1 MRLKIIC
8 FLILFS
14 DTTFGQS
21 YTILGEVR
29 DTFGEPLISTSVM
42 ILDKDSLL
50 LAFAMTD
57 LQGKFEVSGV
67 KKSDVLLKISYL
79 GYVPRTL
86 TFSLSQPNTHVG
98 TVYLKELANELIQ
111 VVIKEAKA
119 PIRLRGDTVE
129 YDISQFKVPEGSTL
143 EAILRRLPGISVQ
156 SDGSVEAD
164 GQQVRKLTIDGK
176 TFFSDDPS
184 FAVKTLPSEAVS
196 KVQVFTHKDEE
207 ALMTGKASP
216 QEEKAMNVELKEEY
230 KKIHFGKMIAGAET
244 ESRGEL
250 KGNYNKFN
258 KNDQFSIL
266 GLFHNTTKNGFSWD
280 DNTDFF
286 NSGIR
291 IRYDNYEYGFGSLGS
306 GNASSLENKI
316 SNGINLQSTSGFPY
330 SNFGG
335 FNYNFEKGKHKLT
348 SRYILHQNGLK
359 VQSLSNQRTF
369 LADNTF
375 DNESEKEDS
384 NHGNNQKAEILWEY
398 KVDSLHT
405 VKTSVELGLV
415 GGKNNSDGE
424 QNLFQL
430 TNGRSGKNVFT
441 NTSNLAGYGVNSS
454 FLWSKRFKKDGRG
467 IAANVLYARIKA
479 KENQNLFSKN
489 DFFVTDMVLDNT
501 ILLSQQNRDT
511 LSKSSYRA
519 NFIYFDKLSPEFQ
532 YDVFY
537 NVSFR
542 DENSNRLN
550 ETFEDGIWKLNN
562 DQSRNLLYSSFN
574 HRAGLNLH
582 YTMLEVTS
590 FWAGAALQE
599 LRLMGDFNALTPE
612 GFSGNVDK
620 KFRNIVPFFSVDADV
635 SQKFRINL
643 FYEQQI
649 AEPDITDLFPII
661 DLRNPFYVLV
671 GNPNLSP
678 YKLHETD
685 LRFIYTEP
693 LLGSRISLGGF
704 YNYYENQIIFGQ
716 TIDSNLVT
724 FSTPVNYSGATEKG
738 IRFKSSVS
746 FFKNKVKMNLNS
758 SVSNLKDFAIIN
770 DIINTSSTLN
780 CSGNIQ
786 IDISPAD
793 NLSILYSSAI
803 RFSDTRFEENE
814 TQNQIIWRHQHN
826 LDGNIS
832 LKNKWFLGIQGRLS
846 FLTNER
852 FGINQ
857 QIPVFNVSVARQFLI
872 NNKAEIRLTMY
883 DVLNQNVLVSQTTN
897 AFQIVES
904 RTTTLARYLM
914 LTFNYNIRGISTKI
928 SNPFF

>member
-1 MRLKIIC
+1 MSQTYSIRGIAK
-8 FLILFS
+8 
-14 DTTFGQS
+14 
-21 YTILGEVR
+21 
-29 DTFGEPLISTSVM
+29 DTFGEPLVSASVLIM
-42 ILDKDSLL
+42 NQDSLL
-50 LAFAMTD
+50 LSFASTD
-57 LQGKFEVSGV
+57 LQGGFEVSDISQSNVLV
-67 KKSDVLLKISYL
+67 KVSYL
-79 GYVPRTL
+79 GYIPKTIAV
-86 TFSLSQPNTHVG
+86 SLSGPKTNIG
-98 TVYLKELANELIQ
+98 TIVLEEMANELMQ

-216 QEEKAMNVELKEEY
+216 QDEKAMNVELKEEY
-230 KKIHFGKMIAGAET
+230 KKIHFGKMIAGAGT

-280 DNTDFF
+280 DQTDFF
-286 NSGIR
+286 DSGIR
-291 IRYDNYEYGFGSLGS
+291 IRYDSYEYGFGSLGS

-359 VQSLSNQRTF
+359 IQSLSNQRTF

-415 GGKNNSDGE
+415 NGKNNSDGE

-430 TNGRSGKNVFT
+430 TNGRSGKNAFT
-441 NTSNLAGYGVNSS
+441 NTSNLAGYGLNSS

-489 DFFVTDMVLDNT
+489 DFFLPDMVLDNT
-501 ILLSQQNRDT
+501 TLLSQQNRDT

-537 NVSFR
+537 NFSFR

-574 HRAGLNLH
+574 HRAGLSLD
-582 YTMLEVTS
+582 YTLLEVAS
-590 FWAGAALQE
+590 FRAGAALQE

-612 GFSGNVDK
+612 GFTGNVDK

-635 SQKFRINL
+635 TQKLRIDL

-671 GNPNLSP
+671 GNPDLSP
-678 YKLHETD
+678 YKLHESD
-685 LRFIYTEP
+685 LRFVYTEP
-693 LLGSRISLGGF
+693 LRGSRVSLSGF
-704 YNYYENQIIFGQ
+704 YNYYENQIILNQ
-716 TIDSNLVT
+716 TIDSNFVT

-738 IRFKSSVS
+738 IRIKSSMS

-770 DIINTSSTLN
+770 DILNNSSTLN

-832 LKNKWFLGIQGRLS
+832 FRNKWFFGVQSRLS
-846 FLTNER
+846 FLTNKR

-857 QIPVFNVSVARQFLI
+857 QIPIFNVSVARQFLKS
-872 NNKAEIRLTMY
+872 NKAEIRLTLY
-883 DVLNQNVLVSQTTN
+883 DALNQNVLVNQTTN

-904 RTTTLARYLM
+904 RTATLARYLM
-914 LTFNYNIRGISTKI
+914 LTFTYNIRGISTKI
-928 SNPFF
+928 SNPVF